1 MKSQPFGWGAI
12 ARLGLVQACIGA
24 VVVLTTSTINR
35 VMVVELL
42 LPALLPGALVAMHY
56 LVQFVRPRMGW
67 GSDAGGRCT
76 PWIAGGMTVLATGG
90 VLAAAATVLISYS
103 KAMGI
108 ALAVLAFL
116 MIGVGVAACG
126 TNLLALLAKQ
136 VDATRRA
143 PAATLVWLMMI
154 AGFAITAGLA
164 GKWLD
169 PYSASRLIAVTAVV
183 AAIAVV
189 VTVIALFRLEPVR
202 SSDTPAQPPPKQ
214 LQVAPATFRA
224 ALSDAWADPAARRFT
239 IFVFVSMLAYSSQDL
254 ILEPFAGSV
263 FGFTPGQ
270 STQLAGV
277 QHGGVLLGMLLVAA
291 AGAGW
296 LGQPLRS
303 LRGWAIGGCIVSA
316 VTLAGLAIGGLAG
329 GVWPLKANVFAL
341 GVANGAFAIAAIAS
355 MMRLAGEGTQ
365 GREGTRM
372 GLWGAAQAVAFGLG
386 GLIGT
391 AASDVASALAASP
404 GAAYAAVFA
413 LEAALFVVSA
423 VLAMKIAPPTVL
435 PARSMA
441 DAQPRYATS

>member
-1 MKSQPFGWGAI
+1 MKSQAFGWGAI

-90 VLAAAATVLISYS
+90 VLAATATVLISYS
-103 KAMGI
+103 KATGI

-169 PYSASRLIAVTAVV
+169 PYSASRLIAVTTVV
-183 AAIAVV
+183 AAIAVG

-202 SSDTPAQPPPKQ
+202 PSDTPTQQPPKQ
-214 LQVAPATFRA
+214 LQVAPATFRT

-355 MMRLAGEGTQ
+355 MMRLAGEGTH

-413 LEAALFVVSA
+413 LEAVLFVVSA
-423 VLAMKIAPPTVL
+423 VLAMKIAPPTVRQ
-435 PARSMA
+435 ARSMA
-441 DAQPRYATS
+441 DAQPRYATP

>member
-1 MKSQPFGWGAI
+1 
-12 ARLGLVQACIGA
+12 
-24 VVVLTTSTINR
+24 
-35 VMVVELL
+35 
-42 LPALLPGALVAMHY
+42 
-56 LVQFVRPRMGW
+56 
-67 GSDAGGRCT
+67 
-76 PWIAGGMTVLATGG
+76 
-90 VLAAAATVLISYS
+90 
-103 KAMGI
+103 MGI

-169 PYSASRLIAVTAVV
+169 PYSAPRLIAVTTVV
-183 AAIAVV
+183 SAIAVG

-202 SSDTPAQPPPKQ
+202 PSDTSAQPLPAQP
-214 LQVAPATFRA
+214 QVAPATFRA

-329 GVWPLKANVFAL
+329 GLWPLKANVFAL

-413 LEAALFVVSA
+413 LEAVLFVVSA
-423 VLAMKIAPPTVL
+423 LLAMKIAPPTVL

-441 DAQPRYATS
+441 DAQPRYATP